1 MIIAGK
7 YLVMEKIGQG
17 AFGEVYKGR
26 TQKDNTQIAI
36 KFVTLFIRLG
46 KTRIKSSTAIS

>member
-7 YLVMEKIGQG
+7 YIVTEKIGQG

-26 TQKDNTQIAI
+26 TQKCNTQIAI

-46 KTRIKSSTAIS
+46 KARIRSSTVIS